1 MCLEIK
7 NKTFKGFLQRK
18 KEEKKTE
25 DFRLWREGSQEIQ
38 THLPLFALSC
48 AKEKMKSQFFKLFRQ
63 AKLFLLQSKTC
74 LQILEI
80 KKEEKGPPRRG
91 WLTTLASRRFGCR
104 LRCLA
109 APEPCL
115 CSWMK
120 VKSFLHWHFIPAHQ
134 PWATAVSVGHPQTH
148 WERLTVVL
156 CIPRGIVPQEQRSLL
171 SAFPLLLACAA
182 SAIHGALLSTKN
194 KPPKMHNPLTSPEG
208 KIAVSCLP
216 GGFWLVEETA
226 LHCSWAFLGRGEQQ
240 PALLPSSHAVAPS
253 RPWLS
258 LAGWFCCLVEGIWAK
273 RQHFAVGKGMAYTWE
288 GVDFRSE
295 GVERKNPQY
304 HKGCSLGKE
313 AGNVPVIVQAWK
325 ENRGQGEKTPDTT
338 DGLRQLQGAP
348 TFGSQL
354 KSWAQSLWWTRVMQ
368 SRHHSSHSQALSTY
382 HTCKLSS
389 SAFLLPPPGLTWQPA
404 STHCLSYEGLV
415 VKQFQPHQFWFVGL
429 AYSSHTLPS
438 SSQHCHAAAL
448 SYTPS

>member
-1 MCLEIK
+1 M
-7 NKTFKGFLQRK
+7 
-18 KEEKKTE
+18 
-25 DFRLWREGSQEIQ
+25 
-38 THLPLFALSC
+38 
-48 AKEKMKSQFFKLFRQ
+48 
-63 AKLFLLQSKTC
+63 
-74 LQILEI
+74 
-80 KKEEKGPPRRG
+80 
-91 WLTTLASRRFGCR
+91 
-104 LRCLA
+104 
-109 APEPCL
+109 
-115 CSWMK
+115 
-120 VKSFLHWHFIPAHQ
+120 
-134 PWATAVSVGHPQTH
+134 
-148 WERLTVVL
+148 
-156 CIPRGIVPQEQRSLL
+156 
-171 SAFPLLLACAA
+171 
-182 SAIHGALLSTKN
+182 
-194 KPPKMHNPLTSPEG
+194 
-208 KIAVSCLP
+208 
-216 GGFWLVEETA
+216 
-226 LHCSWAFLGRGEQQ
+226 
-240 PALLPSSHAVAPS
+240 
-253 RPWLS
+253 
-258 LAGWFCCLVEGIWAK
+258 EGIWAK

-313 AGNVPVIVQAWK
+313 AGNVPVTVQAGK
-325 ENRGQGEKTPDTT
+325 ENTGQGEKTPDTT